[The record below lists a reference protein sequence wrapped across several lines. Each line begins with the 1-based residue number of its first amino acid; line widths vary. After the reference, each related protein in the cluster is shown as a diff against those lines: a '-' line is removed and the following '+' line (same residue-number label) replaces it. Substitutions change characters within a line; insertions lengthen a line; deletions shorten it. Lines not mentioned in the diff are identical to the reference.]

1 MIFGSETATA
11 IAPATHTTVK
21 TITSFKISRINI
33 TDSCTVEVQSFDSN
47 NHIVNFDL
55 ITLTSEEYALWGTD
69 DSYIL
74 TLVAHRLGFV
84 NK

>member
-1 MIFGSETATA
+1 MIFGTETAIT
-11 IAPATHTTVK
+11 PATHTTVR

-33 TDSCTVEVQSFDSN
+33 TDTCTVEVQSFDSD

-55 ITLTSEEYALWGTD
+55 LTLTAEEYALWGTD

-74 TLVAHRLGFV
+74 TLVAQKLGFV
-84 NK
+84 NL

>member
-1 MIFGSETATA
+1 MIFGSETT

-33 TDSCTVEVQSFDSN
+33 SDSCTVEVHSFDSD
-47 NHIVNFDL
+47 NHIVNFNL
-55 ITLTSEEYALWGTD
+55 LTLSEAEYALWGTD

-74 TLVAHRLGFV
+74 TLVAQKLGFV
-84 NK
+84 NL